1 MKCPNCLK
9 DIADG
14 SDVCPECGS
23 KIKSDNVSD
32 TNSNNVSNNDIFM
45 HNQETLKK
53 QNMIIILLLTVITI
67 GIVYLGIMHS
77 NSKETSQ
84 VEYTK
89 DIQQVLC
96 VDMEDRDGFE
106 VSDYSQIDDALRYGG
121 QIIVNLNQLDA
132 TLQLD
137 TEMYAAVN
145 SEGRYYTEGALLN
158 YIASRGWT
166 LVQHESFGDM
176 YYFIKSGPSKYN
188 SY

>member
-1 MKCPNCLK
+1 MENE
-9 DIADG
+9 D
-14 SDVCPECGS
+14 E
-23 KIKSDNVSD
+23 IKS
-32 TNSNNVSNNDIFM
+32 
-45 HNQETLKK
+45 K
-53 QNMIIILLLTVITI
+53 
-67 GIVYLGIMHS
+67 
-77 NSKETSQ
+77 